1 VLYEVMALMAL
12 LGELDISCLSIVQR
26 EVQMRPLEQQQ

>member
-1 VLYEVMALMAL
+1 MALMAL
-12 LGELDISCLSIVQR
+12 LGELDISGLSIVQR